1 MWCGERG
8 SQSTGGQKKVVTALR
23 TGNVDAG
30 GLSARSGGGSVEGS
44 RRDGKGDEGRGARDD
59 AHGVTQ
65 TAVKSCVVLCYVA
78 CTNYLGIFAHRGRAG
93 YKRRRRST
101 RYSPQDPG
109 R

>member
-44 RRDGKGDEGRGARDD
+44 RRDGKGDERRGGEGSEGRCTRRHTDCS
-59 AHGVTQ
+59 Q
-65 TAVKSCVVLCYVA
+65 ELCCVVLCCVHQLPWNLCA
-78 CTNYLGIFAHRGRAG
+78 PREGWL
-93 YKRRRRST
+93 
-101 RYSPQDPG
+101 
-109 R
+109 